1 MLKKAVLLLGIALA
15 AFYLGRE
22 SNQDPTSADPAS
34 RQRSGTVRADLPEA
48 QGETAIAQAFRLK
61 RTDVPVQ
68 SQARI
73 IKALSDDTNGSR
85 HQRILV
91 ELPDGQSILIAHNID
106 LAPRLADIQPGEPIQ
121 FKGEYVW
128 NAKGGIVH
136 WTHRDPGGR
145 HAGGWLKYRGE
156 THQ

>member
-1 MLKKAVLLLGIALA
+1 MLKKAILLLGIALA

-22 SNQDPTSADPAS
+22 SHQDSP
-34 RQRSGTVRADLPEA
+34 PEA
-48 QGETAIAQAFRLK
+48 PQASAGRTDQAEAPAETAIAQAFRLK
-61 RTDVPVQ
+61 QSDIPVQ
-68 SQARI
+68 SQGRI
-73 IKALSDDTNGSR
+73 IKALSDDNNGSR

-91 ELPDGQSILIAHNID
+91 ELPDGQSVLIAHNID
-106 LAPRLADIQPGEPIQ
+106 LAPRLADIQPGEAIQ

-136 WTHRDPGGR
+136 WTHRDPAGR

>member
-1 MLKKAVLLLGIALA
+1 MVRKTILLLGIALA

-22 SNQDPTSADPAS
+22 SHQDFPTAAPAS
-34 RQRSGTVRADLPEA
+34 GSRASPGLPEA
-48 QGETAIAQAFRLK
+48 QGETAIAEAFRMK

-68 SQARI
+68 SQGRI
-73 IKALSDDTNGSR
+73 IRALPDDTNGSR

-91 ELPDGQSILIAHNID
+91 GLPDGQSVLIAHNID
-106 LAPRLADIQPGEPIQ
+106 VAPRLAGVQPDEPIQ

-128 NAKGGIVH
+128 NAKGGVIH
-136 WTHRDPGGR
+136 WTHHDPAGR

>member
-1 MLKKAVLLLGIALA
+1 MVRKTILLLGIALA

-22 SNQDPTSADPAS
+22 SHRDFPPAAPAS
-34 RQRSGTVRADLPEA
+34 GSRASPGLPGA
-48 QGETAIAQAFRLK
+48 QGETAIAEAFRMK

-68 SQARI
+68 SQGRI
-73 IKALSDDTNGSR
+73 IRALPDDTNGSR

-91 ELPDGQSILIAHNID
+91 GLPDGQSVLIAHNID
-106 LAPRLADIQPGEPIQ
+106 VAPRLAGIQPGEPIQ

-128 NAKGGIVH
+128 NAKGGVIH
-136 WTHRDPGGR
+136 WTHHDPAGR